1 MKRPFVFINSA
12 MSADGKISTF
22 ERRQVRISGPQDM
35 ARVDDLRAGSD
46 AIMVGVGTVL
56 ADDPGLKVK
65 SEKLRKAR
73 FDRGLS
79 ENPLRVVAD
88 SMARTPANAK
98 VLGIGTGCM
107 IAVSMSAPAERLSR
121 LSGKCEIVKCGEERV
136 DLTGLMSVLYEKGI
150 RRLMVEGGATL
161 NWSLIAAG
169 LVDELYVYIGNLL
182 IGGIDAP
189 TLIDGSGFSSDFPR
203 LELASIERMDEGALL
218 KWMVIQAQHRR
229 GN

>member
-22 ERRQVRISGPQDM
+22 ERRQIRISGPQDM

-65 SEKLRKAR
+65 SERLRNAR
-73 FDRGLS
+73 LDRGLS
-79 ENPLRVVAD
+79 ENPLRLAAD
-88 SMARTPANAK
+88 SMARTPADAK
-98 VLGIGTGCM
+98 ILGTGCM

-121 LSGKCEIVKCGEERV
+121 LSGQCEIVKCGEERV

-203 LELASIERMDEGALL
+203 LELASIERMDEGAVL
-218 KWMVIQAQHRR
+218 KWSVIQAQHRR
-229 GN
+229 RN